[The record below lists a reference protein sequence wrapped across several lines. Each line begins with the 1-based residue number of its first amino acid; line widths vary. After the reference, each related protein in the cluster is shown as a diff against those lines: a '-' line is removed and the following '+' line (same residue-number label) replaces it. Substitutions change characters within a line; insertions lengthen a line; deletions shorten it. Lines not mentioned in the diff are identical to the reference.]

1 MQSFG
6 KPLRQRYR
14 QTTFKAEAAAS
25 LGGAV
30 QIPTITYDMMPPVG
44 EDPRFEIHGKL
55 HEYLFKT
62 FPLVHAS
69 FGLVKVNTYG
79 LLYSMN
85 GTDPTLKPLLL
96 LAHQDVVPVNP
107 DTIDEWTHP
116 PFSGFFDGERI
127 WGRGTGDDK
136 SGLIGIMTAL
146 ELLLNNGFKP
156 KRTLVLSFGFDE
168 EGGGLKGAGTLAP
181 EVLRIYGENSMAMIV
196 DEGGGPGGFISQF
209 GTPFA
214 TPAIAEKGTMD
225 LLIEVATRGGHSSVP
240 PAHTS
245 IGMLSRLLVEFEEH
259 PFEMH
264 LERQTPT
271 YDLFQCYAE
280 HVSLLP
286 ESLRDEIIRSRTSD
300 EALAELEETVFQD
313 VSYKSLIITT
323 QAIDMIHGG
332 VKSNALPEQ
341 AWAIINHRV
350 SAQSSVGATK
360 EHDTNLLISLAA
372 RFNLSYTAFGES
384 LTEPDVPKKGSL
396 TLSAIRTLDIAPVT
410 PYSGKGVT
418 GYDVLSGTIK
428 ATYNAHRSLEGD
440 NIVVGPGMPSGNTDT
455 RFYWKLTPHIF
466 RYNHHHP
473 GNGTLGAHTVDE
485 SISADAYVEIILF
498 FTTLILNV
506 DESTVV

>member
-1 MQSFG
+1 MGTSDLQLRTNAVPSPSRLQRAKYYTIICLSSLWIVLYLLQSKTPTRATRSF
-6 KPLRQRYR
+6 KSTTEDSLICPQVSPLLPVRNAELWETARAAIS
-14 QTTFKAEAAAS
+14 TDDFKADAAAS

-30 QIPTITYDMMPPVG
+30 QIPTITYDMMPPVE

-55 HEYLFKT
+55 HKYLFKT
-62 FPLVHAS
+62 FPLVHAL
-69 FGLVKVNTYG
+69 FGLIKVNTYG

-85 GTDPTLKPLLL
+85 GTDATLKPLLL

-116 PFSGFFDGERI
+116 PFSGFFDVERI
-127 WGRGTGDDK
+127 WGRGTADDK
-136 SGLIGIMTAL
+136 SGLIGIMTTL
-146 ELLLNNGFKP
+146 ELLLKNGFKP
-156 KRTLVLSFGFDE
+156 TRTIVLSFGFDE

-181 EVLRIYGENSMAMIV
+181 ELLKLYGENSMAMIV

-225 LLIEVATRGGHSSVP
+225 LLIEVATPGGHSSVP
-240 PAHTS
+240 PTHTS

-280 HVSLLP
+280 HVSRLP

-300 EALAELEETVFQD
+300 KALTELEETVFQD
-313 VSYKSLIITT
+313 
-323 QAIDMIHGG
+323 AIDMIHGG

-341 AWAIINHRV
+341 TWAIINHRV
-350 SAQSSVGATK
+350 SAQSSVAATK
-360 EHDTNLLISLAA
+360 EHDTNLLSSLAD

-410 PYSGKGVT
+410 PYFGEGVT
-418 GYDVLSGTIK
+418 GYDVLSGTK
-428 ATYNAHRSLEGD
+428 
-440 NIVVGPGMPSGNTDT
+440 VV
-455 RFYWKLTPHIF
+455 
-466 RYNHHHP
+466 
-473 GNGTLGAHTVDE
+473 
-485 SISADAYVEIILF
+485 
-498 FTTLILNV
+498 
-506 DESTVV
+506 